1 MTTLRLFIAIALPD
15 EVKAQLAGLNTDLPG
30 AVWVK
35 PAALH
40 LTLKFLGDGID
51 AARVPELTDSLSAV
65 RGEPFMLA
73 LEGVG
78 RFPPGERAPARVLWA
93 GLAAPRELPRLAT
106 AVDQA
111 MAALGF
117 APETRPFAPHLTLAR
132 LKDARPRAEV
142 AAFLAR
148 HAGLRSAPFRVQAFA
163 LFSSQL
169 TPQGAIYTRLAEFP
183 LQG

>member
-1 MTTLRLFIAIALPD
+1 MPTLRLFVAIEIPD
-15 EVKAQLAGLNTDLPG
+15 EVKAQLAGLKTDLPG

-40 LTLKFLGDGID
+40 VTLKFLGDGIS
-51 AARVPELTDSLSAV
+51 AGRVPELTDSLNTV

-93 GLAAPRELPRLAT
+93 GLAAPRELARLAA
-106 AVDQA
+106 AVDVA

-132 LKDARPRAEV
+132 LKDAHARAEV
-142 AAFLAR
+142 AAFLSR
-148 HAGLRSAPFRVQAFA
+148 HAGLRSAPFPVQACA

-169 TPQGAIYTRLAEFP
+169 TSQGAVYTRLAEFP
-183 LQG
+183 LYR